1 MNWTWK
7 TWKIYHFNFFF
18 PDANN
23 SNEPMKTFLMFLN
36 HWICW
41 TREEKLEKLHRREA
55 HFSPNSIDYRHPI
68 KSKHTKRSSRLSRQ
82 SWVRMKITLQ
92 TNWTWWDGSAGRRNW
107 NYTKKKRVEFS
118 QKQRDPTICKVVT
131 PSTGSKSHNS
141 NSLSFIFDKLT
152 RLLIIV
158 SPQPASCSSH
168 YWPNN
173 QAINLIFKQRKGQ
186 SQFVELINRPFYVF
200 FSLFDCYVYLQAKWF
215 ASKKKLSAFGLQPAT
230 FNYA

>member
-1 MNWTWK
+1 MWPNTWPREQHSSLRLISLFSNWSDQLVWGK
-7 TWKIYHFNFFF
+7 RESAKIVELSRELRIDELDLENMENLSFQLFF

-158 SPQPASCSSH
+158 SPQLPRAH
-168 YWPNN
+168 
-173 QAINLIFKQRKGQ
+173 LIIDQITKQ
-186 SQFVELINRPFYVF
+186 
-200 FSLFDCYVYLQAKWF
+200 
-215 ASKKKLSAFGLQPAT
+215 
-230 FNYA
+230 